1 MPPVMGGERDGKRRR
16 RQKGRA
22 SRRKNE
28 RVEREPKGEMERLR
42 QRRRRRWM
50 LINYKPSGSKSS
62 SFKCGVGAAESHGGS
77 Y

>member
-16 RQKGRA
+16 RWKGGA
-22 SRRKNE
+22 SRRKKE
-28 RVEREPKGEMERLR
+28 PEPKREMERLR
-42 QRRRRRWM
+42 QRRRRRCM